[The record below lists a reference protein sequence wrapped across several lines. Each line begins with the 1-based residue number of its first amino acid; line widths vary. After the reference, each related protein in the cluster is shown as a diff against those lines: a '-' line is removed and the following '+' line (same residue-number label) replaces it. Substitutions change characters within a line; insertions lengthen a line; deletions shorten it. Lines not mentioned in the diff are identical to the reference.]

1 MRSEFRVSGMTCEH
15 CENRVA
21 REVSEVPGV
30 VTATADAGTGALTV
44 TSEGALEVAAVAD
57 AVEEAGYVLLTD

>member
-30 VTATADAGTGALTV
+30 LNATADAGTGVLIV
-44 TSEGALEVAAVAD
+44 TFDGPLEAAAVAD
-57 AVEEAGYVLLTD
+57 AVEEAGYVLLAD